1 MPMLKASD
9 LRELSDN
16 ELAAKLEES
25 REALFNLRFQLP
37 TGALER
43 TSEIGV
49 RKREIAQILTVARE
63 REIAKE
69 EIAGG

>member
-9 LRELSDN
+9 LRELSDD

-43 TSEIGV
+43 TSELGV
-49 RKREIAQILTVARE
+49 RKREIAQILTVVRE
-63 REIAKE
+63 REIAE
-69 EIAGG
+69 EEAANG

>member
-9 LRELSDN
+9 LRELSDD

>member
-1 MPMLKASD
+1 MPTQNASE
-9 LRELSDN
+9 LRELTDDQ
-16 ELAAKLEES
+16 LALRLEES
-25 REALFNLRFQLP
+25 RQALFNLRFQLP

-63 REIAKE
+63 RELANE
-69 EIAGG
+69 EAANG

>member
-1 MPMLKASD
+1 MPMLKASE
-9 LRELSDN
+9 LRELSDD

-43 TSEIGV
+43 TSEIGI

>member
-1 MPMLKASD
+1 MPMLKARE
-9 LRELSDN
+9 LRELSDD

>member
-1 MPMLKASD
+1 MLKASE
-9 LRELSDN
+9 LRELSDD

>member
-1 MPMLKASD
+1 MPMLKASE
-9 LRELSDN
+9 LRELSDD